1 MLQELAILWVIYLQ
15 QLVPFF
21 VNATQ
26 NVILY
31 SALVS
36 SIQNN
41 VTKFGTSFKFVIV
54 IERVGNVG
62 MCFVFVKPRVRHL
75 GGGRRYLLLLPHE
88 LACPL
93 QGRLGG
99 GGRVQVRPERRRH
112 GRGLRGPHVSFDIIK
127 TYILHK
133 GIRETGRVFI
143 IIRATS

>member
-1 MLQELAILWVIYLQ
+1 MRWSPVYKIMLQKI
-15 QLVPFF
+15 
-21 VNATQ
+21 
-26 NVILY
+26 
-31 SALVS
+31 
-36 SIQNN
+36 
-41 VTKFGTSFKFVIV
+41 GTSFKFVIV
-54 IERVGNVG
+54 SDRVGNVG
-62 MCFVFVKPRVRHL
+62 MHFVSVEPCRVRHL